1 MKTKYLIALAT
12 IPLFLTACGPKRQ
25 SAGLMDDPRTHAER
39 GKQYYDAGENDR
51 SRKEYTLAL
60 ELDKKYAPAL
70 AGLGM
75 LEAREHKWKDAEN
88 HIDDAISRDDKIADG
103 FMARGVFIG
112 EKNRG
117 KDPEDW
123 IDDAEKAFSKALKRD
138 EKHSET
144 WYRLGMVRQ
153 WGFKFRESG
162 DAFRKVLDIDKGYT
176 NQANDAWARI
186 QKIERAAPGTRV
198 GKKIALVDSV
208 TRSDAA
214 ALFIAELELD
224 RILSRTRGANVDTS
238 FKGPVNPLEKKDV
251 PTVKPMASDIQGHW
265 AQNFI
270 EDALKLGIRGLQVN
284 PDGTFQPGL
293 ALTRAEFA
301 LLAEDALMAALGDK
315 TLATKYIGGP
325 SRFSDVGTGSPYF
338 NAICDAVDHT
348 VMSPNAD
355 GTFGALKPVSGADA
369 LLTIRLIKEL
379 RK

>member
-1 MKTKYLIALAT
+1 MKPRLLLAFAT
-12 IPLFLTACGPKRQ
+12 IPLLFTACGPKRHSQ
-25 SAGLMDDPRTHAER
+25 GMMDDPRTHADA
-39 GKQYYDAGENDR
+39 GKKYYDAGENDR
-51 SRKEYTLAL
+51 ARKEYTLAL

-75 LEAREHKWKDAEN
+75 LDAREHKWKDAEK
-88 HIDDAISRDDKIADG
+88 HIDDAIDRDDKIPDG

-112 EKNRG
+112 EKNKG

-123 IDDAEKAFSKALKRD
+123 MDDAEKAFSKALKRD
-138 EKHSET
+138 DKHAET
-144 WYRLGMVRQ
+144 WYRLGTVRQ
-153 WGFKFRESG
+153 WGYKFREAG

-176 NQANDAWARI
+176 TPANDAWARI

-198 GKKIALVDSV
+198 GKKIALVDSL

-214 ALFIAELELD
+214 ALYIAELELD
-224 RILSRTRGANVDTS
+224 RLLSRTRGAKVDT
-238 FKGPVNPLEKKDV
+238 GYHAAPNPLEKKDAAV
-251 PTVKPMASDIQGHW
+251 VKPAASDISGHW

-270 EDALKLGIRGLQVN
+270 EDALKLGMRGLQVN

-301 LLAEDALMAALGDK
+301 LLAEDALMVALGDK